1 MSDKDFGRT
10 DRGAPG
16 STYAPNGERRAQPD
30 PAAGEREKTAQPSV
44 DIRQKAKEDVTAI
57 RNLAEEQVSRA
68 TDAAR
73 ETADRQKGWA
83 AEQVGSIGGAIER
96 VGRELEEGDQREMG
110 RLARQMGESV
120 NRFADDIKGRD
131 LSQIASMAEDFGRR
145 QPLAFVGLAALA
157 GLAAS
162 RFVTASAS
170 RSAAPSSRET
180 RAARAGRPVTSE
192 TKPTETRTA
201 TGPATEQPYGQP
213 NR

>member
-10 DRGAPG
+10 DTGAPG

-30 PAAGEREKTAQPSV
+30 PAAGEREKTAQPTV
-44 DIRQKAKEDVTAI
+44 DIRQKAKEDVAAI

-68 TDAAR
+68 TDTAR

-96 VGRELEEGDQREMG
+96 VGRELEDGDQREMG
-110 RLARQMGESV
+110 RLARQMGRSV
-120 NRFADDIKGRD
+120 NRFADDIKGRN

-145 QPLAFVGLAALA
+145 QPVAFIGLAALA
-157 GLAAS
+157 GLAVS
-162 RFVTASAS
+162 RFITASAS
-170 RSAAPSSRET
+170 RTAAPSTRET
-180 RAARAGRPVTSE
+180 RTAHASRPA
-192 TKPTETRTA
+192 TETTTPDNRTA